1 MKLFY
6 KAAAIGMVCML
17 GTSVLPMHV
26 QANSEEPV
34 AVIYHTGDTS
44 GALVAS
50 DITIGAEVVS
60 AIFHET
66 REEIPATF
74 LLDTGDSLQGNFFV
88 NTTQG
93 ENAVGIMN
101 AAGYDAMTLGNHEFD
116 YGFDRLLELADMAD
130 FPFLTQRFVSS
141 AAPPLTS
148 HVIIERGGI
157 NIGIFG
163 LTTPSAK
170 YTSSGG
176 FDENFGTVSDLIDEA
191 VAQARALRE
200 EGADIVIC
208 LSHMGVSE
216 KQARDYGSAYD
227 IAENALGID
236 LIIDGHTPDTDV
248 AMQQSYATPISSVGD
263 DGTEIGKITFYR
275 RDGVLVPEITK
286 IIKEETAVY
295 TPDPV
300 VSAVINEWQE
310 KSEEIAETVVGY
322 SDVTLDDYEK
332 SIIRAKESVLGDL
345 VADAMRWAS
354 GADIAFCNAGNVRA
368 PIEQGEIT
376 LEEIENVLPY
386 ANNVMVA
393 DVPGRVIKEALE
405 RSASLYGKQDG
416 GFIQVSGLSY
426 AFDPAKPE
434 GSRLGEVLVG
444 EEALVDEQ
452 DYSLAIYDFLAD
464 GGDGYTM
471 LVPYYHN
478 ARPVEGGNISNIF
491 AQYLSEMETIQA
503 SLQGRIIIKTE
514 QSTQGSITGWLIGV
528 LAAVVL
534 GTAVIYLLLRKTGRL
549 SRNERKDQQE

>member
-17 GTSVLPMHV
+17 GTSALPMHV
-26 QANSEEPV
+26 QANSEEEPV

-44 GALVAS
+44 GALVAN
-50 DITIGAEVVS
+50 DISIGAEVVS
-60 AIFHET
+60 AIFRET
-66 REEIPATF
+66 EEEIPATF

-88 NTTQG
+88 NTVQG
-93 ENAVGIMN
+93 ENAVDIMN

-130 FPFLTQRFVSS
+130 FPFLTQRFIASD
-141 AAPPLTS
+141 APPLTS

-157 NIGIFG
+157 KIGVFG

-170 YTSSGG
+170 YTSNGG
-176 FDENFGTVSDLIDEA
+176 FDRNFGTVSDLIDEA

-216 KQARDYGSAYD
+216 NQARDYGSAYD

-263 DGTEIGKITFYR
+263 EGSEIGKITFYR
-275 RDGVLVPEITK
+275 RDGVLVPEIAK
-286 IIKEETAVY
+286 ITKEEAAVY
-295 TPDPV
+295 APDAV

-310 KSEEIAETVVGY
+310 KSEEIAKTVVGY
-322 SDVTLDDYEK
+322 SNVTLDDYEK
-332 SIIRAKESVLGDL
+332 SIIRSQESVLGDL
-345 VADAMRWAS
+345 VADAMIWAS

-393 DVPGRVIKEALE
+393 DVPGRVIREALE

-416 GFIQVSGLSY
+416 GFMQVSGLSY
-426 AFDPAKPE
+426 VIDPAKPE

-444 EEALVDEQ
+444 EDALVDEQ

-471 LVPYYHN
+471 LVPYFHN

-503 SLQGRIIIKTE
+503 SLQGRIIIKAE
-514 QSTQGSITGWLIGV
+514 QSTQGSITGWLVGG

-534 GTAVIYLLLRKTGRL
+534 GAAVIYLLLRKTGRL
-549 SRNERKDQQE
+549 K